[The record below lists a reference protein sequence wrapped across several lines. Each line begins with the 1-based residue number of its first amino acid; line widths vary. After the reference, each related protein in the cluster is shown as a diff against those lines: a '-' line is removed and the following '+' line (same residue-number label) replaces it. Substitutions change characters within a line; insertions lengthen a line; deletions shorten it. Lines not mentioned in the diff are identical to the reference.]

1 MIDRGIIKWQ
11 PFDSCYSSEKIVKE
25 IQKDKEKIS
34 FPTLSPDQLEVIEEA
49 IRSAYEVQT
58 QVQIKYFYNGV
69 IYQTTGKI
77 KGINLQEKKIYLNN
91 KSIFLKQILKI
102 N

>member
-34 FPTLSPDQLEVIEEA
+34 FPTLSTDQLEVIDET
-49 IRSAYEVQT
+49 IRSAYQL
-58 QVQIKYFYNGV
+58 QLPVQIKYFYNGV
-69 IYQTTGKI
+69 IYQASGKI
-77 KGINLQEKKIYLNN
+77 KGISLQEKKIYLNN
-91 KSIFLKQILKI
+91 KSIYLKQILKI